1 MYIPHHISYS
11 GVDYNVTSL
20 SFLFGPTTEQV
31 AVPVDIIEDLLVE
44 GEEDIM
50 LSLSEPTVGGQSSSG
65 AQLGAQQDTRITIE
79 DNDGERKHY
88 LMPLLSHIVEIN
100 KTNT

>member
-20 SFLFGPTTEQV
+20 SFQFGPTTEQV

-44 GEEDIM
+44 GEEDVM

-65 AQLGAQQDTRITIE
+65 AQLGAQRDTRITIE
-79 DNDGERKHY
+79 DNDGENALCQRC
-88 LMPLLSHIVEIN
+88 LLL
-100 KTNT
+100 